1 MFENQAEY
9 NNFLAWKYEGSCIT
23 QRMFES
29 VPGGKFVIPDYWQ
42 EYKILERD
50 WPKVLP
56 KEFSREENQWLKPS

>member
-1 MFENQAEY
+1 MV
-9 NNFLAWKYEGSCIT
+9 GSFSILILCPISREHYIT